1 MLGGGCSL
9 GRPMQV
15 KFCRFWASKS
25 FPYCDGSHN
34 DHNAGPACINVE
46 GGTLD
51 VASLSRGKAALT
63 PAEVMRLHR
72 LVRLS
77 HAVCGARPL
86 TRPRR
91 GVRLAEML
99 FTRTITQ

>member
-1 MLGGGCSL
+1 
-9 GRPMQV
+9 MQV

-34 DHNAGPACINVE
+34 DHNAETGDNAGPACINVE

-72 LVRLS
+72 SVRPPSLLCAVLVR
-77 HAVCGARPL
+77 CRDQD
-86 TRPRR
+86 
-91 GVRLAEML
+91 LACY
-99 FTRTITQ
+99 